1 MSFVSK
7 LYGKFLPFL
16 FIHELLKTLHF
27 MNDLFKVYGLQKNK
41 LVERFFFFF
50 FFKGCNIFNN
60 LENKKEFE
68 NFFLNERYANFRHK
82 INVFFFYIFILVER

>member
-1 MSFVSK
+1 
-7 LYGKFLPFL
+7 
-16 FIHELLKTLHF
+16 

-68 NFFLNERYANFRHK
+68 NFF
-82 INVFFFYIFILVER
+82 